1 MDNSALKDF
10 IQVTIKQLGLNLRG
24 KTVLT
29 EAANGPYSVTPLI
42 AGMAGAAVVA
52 YGQSTDYGRT
62 ADVFAELEERLQACG
77 ITGCRLVDRL
87 APGDINQA
95 DIITNSGHLR
105 PLDENKLKHCKA
117 GAVISLMYEA
127 WELRETDIDLAY
139 CRTHKISVGGLNE
152 RHPAVGV
159 FEYLGDMA
167 AELITRSGLP
177 LRGEKIVLMCNN
189 EFGPYIAKTLLAK
202 GVELGV
208 LAVPTHRERY
218 PGEARWLVN
227 SPGEPQDESFRSAKG
242 LLFTAYPFDQKWI
255 SEYGPYPISYFQEH
269 FPDARILRFAGDIDT
284 AALDEAGIPYYP
296 NQVKPGHMGILPS
309 DVGYEPVIRLQAGG
323 LRVGQA
329 MLEKEFDVN
338 GQHIGSFLAL

>member
-1 MDNSALKDF
+1 MENGALKDF
-10 IQVTIKQLGLNLRG
+10 IQATIKQLGLNLRG

-42 AGMAGAAVVA
+42 AGMAGAAVIA
-52 YGQSTDYGRT
+52 YGQTTAYGKVT
-62 ADVFAELEERLQACG
+62 DVFAELEDRIRACS
-77 ITGCRLVDRL
+77 ITGCRLVEKL
-87 APGDINQA
+87 APEDIGQA

-105 PLDENKLKHCKA
+105 PLDEEKLKYIKT

-139 CRTHKISVGGLNE
+139 CRTRKISVGGLNE

-159 FEYLGDMA
+159 FESLGDMA
-167 AELITRSGLP
+167 AELITRSGLA
-177 LRGEKIVLMCNN
+177 LRGEKLVLMCNN

-218 PGEARWLVN
+218 PEEATWLMN
-227 SPGEPQDESFRSAKG
+227 DPGQAQDESFRTAKG

-255 SEYGPYPISYFQEH
+255 SEYGPYPVSYFQEH
-269 FPDARILRFAGDIDT
+269 FPDAKILRFAGDIDT
-284 AALDEAGIPYYP
+284 GALDEAGIPYYP
-296 NQVKPGHMGILPS
+296 PEVKSGHMGILPS

-329 MLEKEFDVN
+329 MLEEEFDVN
-338 GQHIGSFLAL
+338 GQHIGSLVAL